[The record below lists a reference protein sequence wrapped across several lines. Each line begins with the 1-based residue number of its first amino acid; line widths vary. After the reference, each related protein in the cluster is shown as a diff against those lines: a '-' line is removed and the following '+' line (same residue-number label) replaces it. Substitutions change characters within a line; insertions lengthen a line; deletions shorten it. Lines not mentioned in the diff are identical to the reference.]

1 VKILSVFGTRPEAIK
16 MAPVVRELDRLG
28 PPNGLRSVICVTAQH
43 RQMLDQVLNVF
54 QIRPDVDLNLM
65 SEHQTLAGITSRAV
79 CAMSATLD
87 NEAPDLVLVQGDTTT
102 AMATALAAFYKR
114 IPVGHVEAGLR
125 TRNRFSPF
133 PEEVNR
139 RIVGLLAEYH
149 FAPTRQAAENLVAEG
164 VPHENTFQTGNTVI
178 DALLWVGGKRPSDE
192 ARRLLDELGSENTGS
207 GNGNK
212 NGNGLRHSRSSAP
225 SGLERKTILVTAHRR
240 ESFGAPIEN
249 ICRALREIARRNLD
263 VQVVYPLHMNPA
275 AREPALRLLHSHP
288 RILLTDPLP
297 YESLVHLLKRVHL
310 VLTDSGGIQEEA
322 PAFGK
327 PVLVLREDTE
337 RPEGVAAGC
346 AKIVGTD
353 PERILQETELLLHD
367 TNEYQRMAHCENP
380 YGDGAAAKRILNII
394 LSRRD
399 AIAACRGRASA
410 PPAMKGLH
418 GPLVVRR
425 SSGKAPQEVES
436 VAK

>member
-1 VKILSVFGTRPEAIK
+1 MKILSVFGTRPEAIK

-28 PPNGLRSVICVTAQH
+28 PRSGLRSVVCVTAQH
-43 RQMLDQVLNVF
+43 RQMLDQVLHVF

-65 SEHQTLAGITSRAV
+65 RERQTLSESTSRAV
-79 CAMSATLD
+79 SAIAATL
-87 NEAPDLVLVQGDTTT
+87 ESERPDLVLVQGDTTT
-102 AMATALAAFYKR
+102 AMAAALAAFYEK

-139 RIVGLLAEYH
+139 RIVGHLADYH
-149 FAPTRQAAENLVAEG
+149 FAPTRQAAANLAAEG
-164 VPHENTFQTGNTVI
+164 VPLENIFQTGNTVI
-178 DALLWVGGKRPSDE
+178 DALLWVGGKEPSDE
-192 ARRLLDELGSENTGS
+192 ARQLLDKLGTENTKS
-207 GNGNK
+207 GNGH
-212 NGNGLRHSRSSAP
+212 GSLQFDPRFSHRSAL
-225 SGLERKTILVTAHRR
+225 GRKTILVTAHRR

-249 ICRALREIARRNLD
+249 ICRALREIVHRNLD

-288 RILLTDPLP
+288 RIHLTDPLP
-297 YESLVHLLKRVHL
+297 YEPLVHLLKRVYL

-353 PERILQETELLLHD
+353 SERILRETELLLHD
-367 TNEYQRMAHCENP
+367 SSEYERMAHCENP

-394 LSRRD
+394 LSRKE
-399 AIAACRGRASA
+399 ALAAGRARASA
-410 PPAMKGLH
+410 SPVSEELQIAS
-418 GPLVVRR
+418 VVPC
-425 SSGKAPQEVES
+425 SSRKTLRVIES
-436 VAK
+436 LSK